1 MSDPAA
7 DERPPVQPE
16 ARGGDKPDK
25 EPGGDPK
32 PGDGERSRTDVLNE
46 QRRRGTVQDRIGT
59 ERDALSGFVRA
70 GQYIGG
76 DQHNYTFTAPGGRRS
91 AVAPLPQ
98 RHIEETEYAFVAP
111 DGFDE
116 LCRRARDHRIVILQ
130 DAPDTGRYAAARRL
144 LHVLAKEDAAGRE
157 DATRREAAEGEGA
170 GGQGAGAGTALF
182 RVDPAVGL
190 DELTADD
197 LERGAG
203 YVYRE
208 PRRPDALTDFVL
220 DKVTRLLEDAGARLV
235 ITVDS
240 VPADA
245 RAAGLVHQAGRV
257 RDRREI
263 VTALLTLWLGR
274 RARPVLTEEG
284 VPELLDAQLGG
295 DGPPGQARAV
305 AQELY
310 KAHRDALPL
319 ARTAEQALRLRDGEQ
334 RAEWFA
340 GLGSLSVQ
348 CMAVAT
354 AVLNGEPYETVAL
367 AAMRLK
373 EDLETREPHRDSLRR
388 LDAPLRPT
396 RRRWLDAI
404 GARTVPS
411 TVRLRDGATAP
422 TRVVRYLDPDAQG
435 KVLGYF
441 WSEFDEQRPR
451 LLGWLR
457 WCAEHPLET
466 VRTRTAVALGFL
478 AADAFDL
485 VNTLVIEPMA
495 ADGDYRYRT
504 VAAAALHVTVT
515 QRPALR
521 APVREMLKV
530 WADPEAPVELRASAA
545 RAWRV
550 ESVEGG
556 VSAALDWLGRRATD
570 DDVAVTAAVCESVT
584 EMWEDRWDGADVPR
598 RLLKWANDDDENR
611 RITGLLAFLVA
622 ASQLVRRMPGDAFDW
637 PGLLHVAA
645 ADDDRMRDIA
655 ALWRETLHDP
665 VLQEDA
671 DEVLT
676 EWARTAD
683 EAPVV
688 RRTLA
693 RLARAIA
700 TDRTVARAVAY
711 TARGWAEGDAP
722 GSARDVLTALNGR

>member
-1 MSDPAA
+1 MSDPAP
-7 DERPPVQPE
+7 DERPPVHPE
-16 ARGGDKPDK
+16 ARGDKPDK

-32 PGDGERSRTDVLNE
+32 PGDAERSRTDVLNE

-70 GQYIGG
+70 AQYVGG
-76 DQHNYTFTAPGGRRS
+76 DQHNYTFTAPGGRRG

-98 RHIEETEYAFVAP
+98 RHIEETERAFVDP

-144 LHVLAKEDAAGRE
+144 LHVLAREEAAG
-157 DATRREAAEGEGA
+157 GA
-170 GGQGAGAGTALF
+170 GAGAGTALF
-182 RVDPAVGL
+182 RVDPAAGL

-197 LERGAG
+197 LVSGAG

-208 PRRPDALTDFVL
+208 PRRTDALTDFVL

-235 ITVDS
+235 ITVDT
-240 VPADA
+240 VPADP
-245 RAAGLVHQAGRV
+245 RAAELVLRPGRV

-263 VTALLTLWLGR
+263 AAALLTLWLGR

-310 KAHRDALPL
+310 NAHRDALPL

-340 GLGSLSVQ
+340 GLGGLSVQ

-367 AAMRLK
+367 AAMSLK
-373 EDLETREPHRDSLRR
+373 DDLETREPHRDSLRR

-396 RRRWLDAI
+396 RRKWLDLI

-422 TRVVRYLDPDAQG
+422 TRVVRYLDPNAQG

-451 LLGWLR
+451 LLAWLR

-521 APVREMLKV
+521 APVREMLKT
-530 WADPEAPVELRASAA
+530 WADPEESVELRASAA

-550 ESVEGG
+550 ESVDGG
-556 VSAALDWLGRRATD
+556 VSAALDWLGRRAAD
-570 DDVAVTAAVCESVT
+570 DDVAVAAAVCESVT
-584 EMWEDRWDGADVPR
+584 EMWEDGWDGADVPR
-598 RLLKWANDDDENR
+598 RLLEWAAGDDENR
-611 RITGLLAFLVA
+611 RITALLAFLVA

-645 ADDDRMRDIA
+645 ADADRMRDIA

-683 EAPVV
+683 GAPVV
-688 RRTLA
+688 RRSLA
-693 RLARAIA
+693 RLAQAIA
-700 TDRTVARAVAY
+700 TDRTVARALKY
-711 TARGWAEGDAP
+711 TARGWAEGGAP
-722 GSARDVLTALNGR
+722 DSARDVLTALNGR